1 MKNVILLGGSNS
13 VVQNG
18 LQKGLKDT
26 LMSCGGGGV
35 EFHNLALGGSRSS
48 QKIYSLIANKKV
60 IEEAD
65 LIIIET
71 NLNEYDNFVY
81 DLRFD
86 ILQRDFEIL
95 CKMLANL
102 NKPTLFILLPL
113 YVNDDKFKIT
123 NNFNLLQI
131 KKYGF
136 YFIDMQRYYDENN
149 LNEFFATNDLFHQ
162 IGPIMRLLGQNI
174 ALNLGKI
181 DKCNLKRNY
190 PVPKFLAVTLQD
202 LFENINQLEKSIK
215 SNSLFTE
222 ELYRL
227 EGKIKLK
234 FKKEFKNY
242 MLVAFSVWN
251 DDNGLGTF
259 SSAIWTNKKTKI
271 IKYCLSSFLMMYN
284 LIENFVIDEESFLY
298 FNANNQ
304 KQSENN
310 LWIFLKDDC
319 CNALDCMQLANQI
332 LLVKPDENFKIDAHY
347 DFKTL
352 ANLEVQIDE
361 KYNFSHLIP
370 DVALFKEIIEEYNAR
385 MDPVKISPFQ
395 IQTHLAYK
403 LGRAIIENYGSFW
416 RFLGLPFVLN
426 YIAKKHKKEANI
438 LPCDESEKQI
448 FSYQLGLA
456 LIKAH
461 KAWYKGGYVWFM
473 FEIFR
478 LKKKFKL

>member
-1 MKNVILLGGSNS
+1 
-13 VVQNG
+13 
-18 LQKGLKDT
+18 
-26 LMSCGGGGV
+26 
-35 EFHNLALGGSRSS
+35 
-48 QKIYSLIANKKV
+48 
-60 IEEAD
+60 
-65 LIIIET
+65 
-71 NLNEYDNFVY
+71 
-81 DLRFD
+81 
-86 ILQRDFEIL
+86 
-95 CKMLANL
+95 MLANL

-113 YVNDDKFKIT
+113 YVNNDKFKIT

-136 YFIDMQRYYDENN
+136 YFIDMQKYYDENN

-162 IGPIMRLLGQNI
+162 ISPIMRLLGQNI

-181 DKCNLKRNY
+181 GRCNLKCNY

-202 LFENINQLEKSIK
+202 LFENINQLEKSVK

-234 FKKEFKNY
+234 FKKEFKDY
-242 MLVAFSVWN
+242 TLVAFSVWN

-259 SSAIWTNKKTKI
+259 SSAIWTNKKIKI

-298 FNANNQ
+298 FNANNE

-310 LWIFLKDDC
+310 LWIFSKDDC
-319 CNALDCMQLANQI
+319 RNTLDCMQLANQI

-347 DFKTL
+347 DFNVL

-361 KYNFSHLIP
+361 KYDFSHLIP
-370 DVALFKEIIEEYNAR
+370 DVVLFKEIIEEYNVR
-385 MDPVKISPFQ
+385 MDPVKIAPLQAEIENLKCELNQFKVNSLQAEIKNLKLELHQKKQNP

-403 LGRAIIENYGSFW
+403 LGRAIIENYRSFW
-416 RFLGLPFVLN
+416 GFLGLPFVLN

-438 LPCDESEKQI
+438 LPCDENEKQI
-448 FSYQLGLA
+448 LSYQLGLA
-456 LIKAH
+456 FIKAH
-461 KAWYKGGYVWFM
+461 KAWYKGGYMWF
-473 FEIFR
+473 IFR
-478 LKKKFKL
+478 ALSLKKQFGR

>member
-1 MKNVILLGGSNS
+1 
-13 VVQNG
+13 
-18 LQKGLKDT
+18 
-26 LMSCGGGGV
+26 
-35 EFHNLALGGSRSS
+35 
-48 QKIYSLIANKKV
+48 
-60 IEEAD
+60 
-65 LIIIET
+65 
-71 NLNEYDNFVY
+71 
-81 DLRFD
+81 
-86 ILQRDFEIL
+86 
-95 CKMLANL
+95 
-102 NKPTLFILLPL
+102 
-113 YVNDDKFKIT
+113 
-123 NNFNLLQI
+123 
-131 KKYGF
+131 
-136 YFIDMQRYYDENN
+136 
-149 LNEFFATNDLFHQ
+149 
-162 IGPIMRLLGQNI
+162 
-174 ALNLGKI
+174 
-181 DKCNLKRNY
+181 
-190 PVPKFLAVTLQD
+190 
-202 LFENINQLEKSIK
+202 
-215 SNSLFTE
+215 
-222 ELYRL
+222 
-227 EGKIKLK
+227 
-234 FKKEFKNY
+234 
-242 MLVAFSVWN
+242 
-251 DDNGLGTF
+251 GTF

-271 IKYCLSSFLMMYN
+271 VKYCLSNFLMMYN
-284 LIENFVIDEESFLY
+284 LIENFVIDEESFLH
-298 FNANNQ
+298 FNINNQ

-310 LWIFLKDDC
+310 LWIFLKDNC
-319 CNALDCMQLANQI
+319 RNTLDCMQLANQI

-395 IQTHLAYK
+395 TEIKNLKHELNQFKVNPIQTHLAYK

-416 RFLGLPFVLN
+416 GFLGLPFVLN

>member
-1 MKNVILLGGSNS
+1 M
-13 VVQNG
+13 
-18 LQKGLKDT
+18 
-26 LMSCGGGGV
+26 
-35 EFHNLALGGSRSS
+35 
-48 QKIYSLIANKKV
+48 
-60 IEEAD
+60 
-65 LIIIET
+65 
-71 NLNEYDNFVY
+71 
-81 DLRFD
+81 
-86 ILQRDFEIL
+86 
-95 CKMLANL
+95 ANL

-113 YVNDDKFKIT
+113 YVNNDKFKIT

-136 YFIDMQRYYDENN
+136 YFIDMQKYYDENN

-162 IGPIMRLLGQNI
+162 ISPIMRLLGQNI

-181 DKCNLKRNY
+181 GRCNLKCNY

-202 LFENINQLEKSIK
+202 LFENINQLEKSVK

-234 FKKEFKNY
+234 FKKEFKDY
-242 MLVAFSVWN
+242 TLVAFSVWN

-259 SSAIWTNKKTKI
+259 SSAIWTNKKIKI

-298 FNANNQ
+298 FNANNE

-310 LWIFLKDDC
+310 LWIFSKDDC
-319 CNALDCMQLANQI
+319 RNTLDCMQLANQI

-347 DFKTL
+347 DFNVL

-361 KYNFSHLIP
+361 KYDFSHLIP
-370 DVALFKEIIEEYNAR
+370 DVVLFKEIIEEYNVR
-385 MDPVKISPFQ
+385 MDPVKIAPLQAEIENLKCELNQFKVNSLQAEIKNLKLELHQKKQNP

-403 LGRAIIENYGSFW
+403 LGRAIIENYRSFW
-416 RFLGLPFVLN
+416 GFLGLPFVLN

-438 LPCDESEKQI
+438 LPCDENEKQI
-448 FSYQLGLA
+448 LSYQLGLA
-456 LIKAH
+456 FIKAH
-461 KAWYKGGYVWFM
+461 KAWYKGGYMWF
-473 FEIFR
+473 IFR
-478 LKKKFKL
+478 ALSLKKQFGR

>member
-1 MKNVILLGGSNS
+1 
-13 VVQNG
+13 
-18 LQKGLKDT
+18 
-26 LMSCGGGGV
+26 
-35 EFHNLALGGSRSS
+35 HNLALGGSRSS

-395 IQTHLAYK
+395 TEIKNLKHELNQFKVNPIQTHLAYK

>member
-1 MKNVILLGGSNS
+1 MR
-13 VVQNG
+13 
-18 LQKGLKDT
+18 
-26 LMSCGGGGV
+26 GGGGV
-35 EFHNLALGGSRSS
+35 EFHNFALGGSRSS
-48 QKIYSLIANKKV
+48 QKIYALIANEKV
-60 IEEAD
+60 IKEAD
-65 LIIIET
+65 LVIIET

-102 NKPTLFILLPL
+102 NKPILFILLPL
-113 YVNDDKFKIT
+113 YVNNDKFKIT

-131 KKYGF
+131 KKYNF
-136 YFIDMQRYYDENN
+136 HFIDMQRYYDENN

-162 IGPIMRLLGQNI
+162 ISPIMRLLGQNI

-181 DKCNLKRNY
+181 GRCNLKCNY
-190 PVPKFLAVTLQD
+190 SVPKFLAVTLQD
-202 LFENINQLEKSIK
+202 LFENINQLEKSVK

-242 MLVAFSVWN
+242 TLVAFSVWN
-251 DDNGLGTF
+251 DDNSLGTF

-319 CNALDCMQLANQI
+319 RNTLDCMQLANQI
-332 LLVKPDENFKIDAHY
+332 LLVKPDENFTMDTHY
-347 DFKTL
+347 DFQTL

-370 DVALFKEIIEEYNAR
+370 DVVLFKEIIEEYNAR
-385 MDPVKISPFQ
+385 MDPVKIAPFQ
-395 IQTHLAYK
+395 AEIKNLKLELHQKKQNPIQTHLAHK
-403 LGRAIIENYGSFW
+403 LGRAIIENYRSFW
-416 RFLGLPFVLN
+416 GFLGLPFVLN
-426 YIAKKHKKEANI
+426 YIAKKHKKKPAP
-438 LPCDESEKQI
+438 LPCTENEKQI
-448 FSYQLGLA
+448 LSYQLGLA
-456 LIKAH
+456 LINAH
-461 KAWYKGGYVWFM
+461 KAWYKGGYIWF
-473 FEIFR
+473 IFKVLS
-478 LKKKFKL
+478 LKKKFRR